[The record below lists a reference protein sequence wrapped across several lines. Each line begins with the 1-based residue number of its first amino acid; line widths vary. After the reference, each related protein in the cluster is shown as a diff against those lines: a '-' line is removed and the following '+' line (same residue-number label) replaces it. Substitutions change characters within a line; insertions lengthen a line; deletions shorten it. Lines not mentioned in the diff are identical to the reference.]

1 MPAKNA
7 SEKLVGFVE
16 HILHDSAQKERQLTV
31 GDLPVE
37 IRAERHTEYSD
48 WTCRDLDLIEQEGAL
63 HRDDTLLAAL
73 LS

>member
-7 SEKLVGFVE
+7 SEKFVGFVE
-16 HILHDSAQKERQLTV
+16 HILHDPAQKERQLTV

-48 WTCRDLDLIEQEGAL
+48 WTCRDLDLIEQEGTL
-63 HRDDTLLAAL
+63 HGNDTLLATL
-73 LS
+73 VR